1 MVMEL
6 KILLLLNLFVYAI
19 VVGQSFLYIIAL
31 RNVQE
36 SMEAPSYIELRKL
49 LDKNFL
55 QKFKPVMYLSL
66 LLNTV
71 FVILSLLQSSVLL
84 LTCAIIAFA
93 AIVIDA
99 VLASKGNMPIN
110 RIINSWTATTYP
122 ANWKEYRSK
131 WMYWYSLR
139 QFANISGFIA
149 LLIAAVF
156 C

>member
-1 MVMEL
+1 MEL
-6 KILLLLNLFVYAI
+6 KVVLLLNLFVYA
-19 VVGQSFLYIIAL
+19 VVAGQSFMYIIAL

-66 LLNTV
+66 LLNV
-71 FVILSLLQSSVLL
+71 VCVILALLQPSVLV
-84 LTCAIIAFA
+84 LTCAVVALA
-93 AIVIDA
+93 AILVDA
-99 VLASKGNMPIN
+99 AIASKGNMPIN
-110 RIINSWTATTYP
+110 RIINSWTAATYP
-122 ANWKEYRSK
+122 ANWKTYRSK

-139 QFANISGFIA
+139 QLANISGFVA

-156 C
+156 S